1 MKSIANTK
9 NQDKILLRPYQNDI
23 INSVR
28 DTNGSVLIEVP
39 TGGGKS
45 VIASEIAKNE
55 IIKGGKVLIVAPKI
69 ILLEQLEA
77 TFSSLEPQIIHG
89 TKDYDSNHSVFI
101 STLQT
106 AHKRDLGFEEPTMII
121 IDEVHFGFSG
131 KMIKSLLENFNG
143 RLIGLSATPYD
154 QNSDLIEGFGMHIH
168 KYDLTYMLENGY
180 LVKPVCYSPV
190 KVDLSNIKIQAG
202 EYNQKELDD
211 KFNNFENIMQIVK
224 HTKDII
230 KMKKSAL
237 IFCINISH
245 SIAIAT
251 AFNEAGIPTK
261 AIHSKLSKKE
271 QKSIIEEYKS
281 GKIKMLANPMMLTT
295 GFDNHAT
302 DCIVLARATKSQ
314 NLYKQMVGRGLRISE
329 GKDHA
334 DILDCSGVI
343 DNLGLPTSPE
353 KSIYKSKSEYTPYCP
368 ECESTNIFIT
378 KDYRGCLVRQCADCY
393 HNEYIKTQNHQ
404 CEQCG
409 VIGDSYYTE
418 DDILYMK
425 CTQCNHKTV
434 VSRVSTIEELK
445 FKKIFTDSKI
455 KDMQIK
461 YILTYIEDLYKAQDT
476 KDLPFRE
483 DVSRHIRAFQIY
495 LEQNFVVFIGI
506 NSRDS
511 VKIKYFNVYS
521 KWKPIEKSKWSWE
534 KNGRLFDLELENKL
548 LGLS

>member
-45 VIASEIAKNE
+45 VIASEIAKEE
-55 IIKGGKVLIVAPKI
+55 IEKGGKVLIVAPKI
-69 ILLEQLEA
+69 ILIEQLEK
-77 TFSSLEPQIIHG
+77 TFQLLEPQIIHG
-89 TKDYDSNHSVFI
+89 SKDYNNDHTAFI

-106 AHKRDLGFEEPTMII
+106 AHKRDLKFEPTMII

-154 QNSDLIEGFGMHIH
+154 QNSDLIEGFDMHIN

-202 EYNQKELDD
+202 DYNQKELDD

-271 QKSIIEEYKS
+271 QKGIIEEYKS